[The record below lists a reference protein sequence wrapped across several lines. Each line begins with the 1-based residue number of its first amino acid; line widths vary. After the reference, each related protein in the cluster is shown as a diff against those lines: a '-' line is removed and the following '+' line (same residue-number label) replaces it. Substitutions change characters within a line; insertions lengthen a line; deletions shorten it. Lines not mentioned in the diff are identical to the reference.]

1 VAAPA
6 AEDLTQGFFAH
17 FLEHAVYARADPAR
31 GRFRTFLLGCFR
43 HYWSNLDRADRA
55 GKRGGGRAVVPL
67 DAAGADA
74 RYAGEPADPADPE
87 RLYLR
92 RWALTAIDEAFAAVG
107 AEYAAAGRAVL
118 FDRLRACLPGGGEG
132 TYAIVGA
139 EFGMTAAAVRQAAA
153 RLRARFGAALRAL
166 VGGLVADPADVD
178 AEVRDLIAAVG
189 G

>member
-1 VAAPA
+1 M
-6 AEDLTQGFFAH
+6 
-17 FLEHAVYARADPAR
+17 YARADPAR

-43 HYWSNLDRADRA
+43 NYWSNLDRAARA
-55 GKRGGGRAVVPL
+55 GKRGGGRTAVPL
-67 DAAGADA
+67 DTAAAAA

-118 FDRLRACLPGGGEG
+118 FDRLRGGLLGDPEG
-132 TYAIVGA
+132 TYAVVGL

-166 VGGLVADPADVD
+166 VGGLVTDPTDVA